1 MTAALWALV
10 GLPALTGLLLLLA
23 GRRADA
29 VAAPCAVAAAGLG
42 PVLGATVAVTRPT
55 ATAPALA
62 EVPAGLAVDGL
73 SAVMVLTVTAV
84 FLAVVL
90 FAAGES
96 GADEARARFFGLMSL
111 FAAAMLVTVTATG
124 LLVLL
129 AAWEIMG
136 AVSYALI
143 GYWWSEPDRV
153 RSATLAFVTTR
164 TGDLG
169 LYLAAGAA
177 LAGGAGALQLSG
189 LAYLEGG
196 WRDVAVAGVIVAAL
210 GKSAQLPFSFWLS
223 HAMAGPSPVSALLH
237 SATMVAAG
245 GYLLVRIE
253 PTIAATGWAGP
264 FLAWTGVVTALL
276 LGAVALAQSDLKQ
289 LLAASTCSQIGFIVL
304 AAGVGGIAGGALQFT
319 AHAAAK
325 SLLFLC
331 AGAWLASLGTQDLG
345 RLRGAARRRPLVGAV
360 FTVGALAIAG
370 LPPLGIWVAK
380 DEVLAAAL
388 ASAPALY
395 AAGLVAAAISAAYAA
410 KALAVVWTVGS
421 SQEEGRP
428 EGHHSATGSVSPSER
443 SALLALA
450 VSTAVLGVFAL
461 PPLARW
467 WRALLGA
474 AGEPE
479 PSVGEMAASGLLSV
493 AVVVGVW
500 WVYARGTTWVT
511 AGALPGR
518 QWLGDWLGLE
528 RLANGGVVRPTMAL
542 ARSLAAF
549 DDRVVAGG
557 VGAAAWSAAA
567 LSRGLAAFDDRSVA
581 GGVRAVAEL
590 GVSTAGAV
598 RTRVETAVDRAV
610 GAVAAGARSA
620 ASWALRPQTG
630 LVHQYY
636 AQAVVALAV
645 LAALFL
651 LVR

>member
-1 MTAALWALV
+1 MTAVLWVLV
-10 GLPALTGLLLLLA
+10 GLPAAVGAVLLVS
-23 GRRADA
+23 GRRADPA
-29 VAAPCAVAAAGLG
+29 AAPCAVAATALT
-42 PVLGATVAVTRPT
+42 LVAAVIAAATRPST
-55 ATAPALA
+55 SVPMLQG
-62 EVPAGLAVDGL
+62 VPARLAVDGL
-73 SAVMVLTVTAV
+73 SAVAVITVAAV
-84 FLAVVL
+84 ATAVVL
-90 FAAGES
+90 FASADMGE
-96 GADEARARFFGLMSL
+96 GEARGRFFGLMLL
-111 FAAAMLVTVTATG
+111 FTGAMLVTVTATD
-124 LLVLL
+124 LLTLL
-129 AAWEIMG
+129 MAWEVMG
-136 AVSYALI
+136 ALSYALI
-143 GYWWSEPDRV
+143 GYWWREAHRV
-153 RSATLAFVTTR
+153 RSATLAFLTTR
-164 TGDLG
+164 TADLG

-177 LAGGAGALQLSG
+177 LAGGAEALQLSA
-189 LAYLEGG
+189 LASLEDG
-196 WRDVAVAGVIVAAL
+196 WRDAAVAGVIVAAL

-245 GYLLVRIE
+245 GYLLVRTA
-253 PTIAATGWAGP
+253 PAIAATGSAGP
-264 FLAWTGVVTALL
+264 FLAWTGAVTAIL
-276 LGAVALAQSDLKQ
+276 LGAVALTQSDLKQ

-331 AGAWLASLGTQDLG
+331 AGAWLASSGTQDLG

-360 FTVGALAIAG
+360 FTVGAMAIAG

-388 ASAPALY
+388 AASPALY
-395 AAGLVAAAISAAYAA
+395 AAGLVAAAVSAAYAA
-410 KALAVVWTVGS
+410 KALALVWTVDS
-421 SQEEGRP
+421 SPEEGRP
-428 EGHHSATGSVSPSER
+428 EGDHSVTASASPSER

-450 VSTAVLGVFAL
+450 VAAAGLGMFAL

-467 WRALLGA
+467 WRTLLGA

-479 PSVGEMAASGLLSV
+479 PSMWEMAVSGLLST

-500 WVYARGTTWVT
+500 LVYARGATRVT

-528 RLANGGVVRPTMAL
+528 RLVDNGVVRPTMAL

-557 VGAAAWSAAA
+557 VGAAARSAAA
-567 LSRGLAAFDDRSVA
+567 LSRGLAVFDDRSVA

-590 GVSTAGAV
+590 GVSTAEAA
-598 RTRVETAVDRAV
+598 RTRVEIAVDRAV